1 MKTKFFLF
9 AVVVVVGTNSF
20 AQVTFGGNNL
30 GTVLFK
36 DKVFDM
42 ENKNKN
48 VQGSAYVYE
57 NFIDATIKDVEGFP
71 KVRYNALKDD
81 MEVQQNNT
89 AYVIPRE
96 PAFSNIKIVSTGET
110 IVLEKFDYRGKP
122 YEGYLFIIFEKSPLM
137 VYKKER
143 VEFKDFEKPRN
154 SYAEETPARFI
165 PQKTEFFIK
174 IADGKITELPKN
186 KKKLIEMLPDK
197 QANIEAFFKN
207 NKIDFSNEKDLKKL
221 FDSI

>member
-9 AVVVVVGTNSF
+9 AVVVVGTNSF

-96 PAFSNIKIVSTGET
+96 PAFSNIKIISTGET
-110 IVLEKFDYRGKP
+110 IVLEKFDYKGKP
-122 YEGYLFIIFEKSPLM
+122 YEGYLFVISEKNPII

-165 PQKTEFFIK
+165 PQKNEFFIK
-174 IADGKITELPKN
+174 TADGKITELPKN
-186 KKKLIEMLPDK
+186 KKKLIELIPDK
-197 QANIEAFFKN
+197 QANIEAFFKS
-207 NKIDFSNEKDLKKL
+207 NKVDFSNDKDLKKL
-221 FDSI
+221 FSSI

>member
-1 MKTKFFLF
+1 MKKSFFLLTI
-9 AVVVVVGTNSF
+9 AISVNSY
-20 AQVTFGGNNL
+20 AQITFGSSTNL

-48 VQGSAYVYE
+48 IQGSAYVYE
-57 NFIDATIKDVEGFP
+57 NFIDATIKDVDGFP

-81 MEVQQNNT
+81 MEVQQNNN

-96 PAFSNIKIVSTGET
+96 PAFSRIKIISTGET
-110 IVLEKFDYRGKP
+110 IVLEKFDYKGKP
-122 YEGYLFIIFEKSPLM
+122 YEGYLFVISEKDPIT

-165 PQKTEFFIK
+165 PQKIEFFIK
-174 IADGKITELPKN
+174 TADGKIMELPKN
-186 KKKLIEMLPDK
+186 KKKLIDLLPDK
-197 QANIEAFFKN
+197 QANIEAYFKS
-207 NKIDFSNEKDLKKL
+207 NKVDFSNDKDVKKL
-221 FDSI
+221 FNSI